1 MGAGKGQGLS
11 SYTRTDLQR
20 RFLGHN
26 LELKVDRQ
34 PVARGNRHPPP
45 RSHPGP
51 GVQRG
56 LGAQSSGL
64 GIAQR
69 APSGSAGLAL
79 RLAS

>member
-11 SYTRTDLQR
+11 SYTRMDLQR

-34 PVARGNRHPPP
+34 PVARGNS
-45 RSHPGP
+45 SHLQEHIQGQ
-51 GVQRG
+51 VCRG
-56 LGAQSSGL
+56 LGAQNSGL